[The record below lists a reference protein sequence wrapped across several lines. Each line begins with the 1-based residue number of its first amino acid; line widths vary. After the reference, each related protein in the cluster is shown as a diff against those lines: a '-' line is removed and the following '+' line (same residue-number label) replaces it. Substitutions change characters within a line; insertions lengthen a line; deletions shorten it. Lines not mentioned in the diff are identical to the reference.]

1 VLLYRSL
8 RFGFRGLFKILYRW
22 EIIGAEN
29 VPEQGP
35 VVLCCNHTS
44 NWDPPF
50 LGSALSRK
58 VNYMAKAELFNIPV
72 FGWIIRQV
80 GAFPVKR
87 GGVSKESIKLAIQLL
102 RDGQILGVF
111 PEGSR
116 SNAGGMGKK
125 GAASLALKSGATVVP
140 AAIVGGYKLFRKTSV
155 IYGKPLDLSE
165 YAGGSSEQLEAA
177 TDKILSVIRQ
187 MIEEKKKQ
195 ESN

>member
-1 VLLYRSL
+1 VLLYRTL

-29 VPEQGP
+29 VPEQGA

-50 LGSALSRK
+50 LGSALTRK

-116 SNAGGMGKK
+116 SNSGGMGKK
-125 GAASLALKSGATVVP
+125 GAASLALKSGAAVIP
-140 AAIVGGYKLFRKTSV
+140 AAIVGGYKLFGKTSV

-165 YAGGSSEQLEAA
+165 FAGGSSEQLEAA
-177 TDKILSVIRQ
+177 TEKILTEIRR

>member
-1 VLLYRSL
+1 MLLYRSL